1 MKRISLIISFVMLF
15 ALGGI
20 AQKGDFR
27 IGLKLGPSFD
37 WASSGSEQT
46 KNDGMKVGFTTGLVF
61 DRYFTDHIAISSGV
75 NLNLLRMKYNF
86 TDVRKVDGFLQ
97 EVSVMVNRQ
106 LKATNVEVPI
116 KLKVNVDVADSFRA
130 YVEAGAGLSYNIKD
144 LGKDNYTFNWISYE
158 SQGFGDCTHQ
168 YRPLQ
173 VSMVFGLGAE
183 YEINR
188 NFSAFAQL
196 TFDHAFSNAFNKAL
210 KNQTGSIL
218 RNNFIGFEV
227 GILY

>member
-1 MKRISLIISFVMLF
+1 MKRISLIISFVVLF
-15 ALGGI
+15 ALGGM

-27 IGLKLGPSFD
+27 IGLKFGPSFD

-46 KNDGMKVGFTTGLVF
+46 SNDGVKLGFTTGFVF
-61 DRYFTDHIAISSGV
+61 DRYLTDHIAVSSGV

-86 TDVRKVDGFLQ
+86 TDLRKVDGFLE
-97 EVSVMVNRQ
+97 EVNVMVNRR
-106 LKATNVEVPI
+106 LKATNVEVPV
-116 KLKVNVDVADSFRA
+116 KFKVNVGVADSFSA
-130 YVEAGAGLSYNIKD
+130 YVEAGGGLSYNIKD
-144 LGKDNYTFNWISYE
+144 LGKDDFTFNGTSHESEGYE
-158 SQGFGDCTHQ
+158 DCTNQ

-188 NFSAFAQL
+188 SFSAFAQF
-196 TFDHAFSNAFNKAL
+196 TFDHAFSNAFNKAMN
-210 KNQTGSIL
+210 KQTGSIL
-218 RNNFIGFEV
+218 RNNYIGFEV

>member
-1 MKRISLIISFVMLF
+1 MKRISLIISFVVLF
-15 ALGGI
+15 ALSGM

-46 KNDGMKVGFTTGLVF
+46 SNDGMKVGFTTGLVINS
-61 DRYFTDHIAISSGV
+61 YLTDHIAISSGV

-86 TDVRKVDGFLQ
+86 TDIRKVGSFL
-97 EVSVMVNRQ
+97 EEAKVTVNRQ
-106 LKATNVEVPI
+106 LKATNVEVPV

-158 SQGFGDCTHQ
+158 SQGFEDCTHQ

-218 RNNFIGFEV
+218 RNNYIGFEV